1 MNAMVVSQPRLNL
14 VEIRYDIKDPL
25 KEVVLRLGEFLVT
38 LCNVGEEKTP
48 AENCNGG
55 YWKRVRKVVKSR
67 RARRSYSGLS
77 AL

>member
-38 LCNVGEEKTP
+38 LCNVGEEK
-48 AENCNGG
+48 
-55 YWKRVRKVVKSR
+55 KLR
-67 RARRSYSGLS
+67 RRTATGDIGSG
-77 AL
+77 